1 MLLIA
6 ALVVTLAEPA
16 LRADTLKELHI
27 LAPPSSHGSLG
38 GVVQWDTLLT
48 KQQIVRLPFSGLS
61 DCLSRLPQYL
71 PVHFG
76 ETAAW
81 HQLRFG
87 AIPPRGVALE
97 LGARPWSDPVVGL
110 ISPELY
116 PPEFVERIEAV
127 WGSRAVVLGWN
138 SAGALLNIVPVRWRA
153 GRPYSRLWY
162 LNAAY
167 GTGGSDGGLTWN
179 FHPRW
184 GVHLGYRRVA
194 SEGRFPNGWAN
205 LWNVR
210 SVLQWTPTPKLTVTL
225 SELFTSWNGGLN
237 GGIDVART
245 PQWWDELTA
254 QVRFPQLNERLSRH
268 DATVAMTFQQ
278 DSATTLNAQLWGVR
292 ARWEQQHRE
301 EFQPPE
307 AGTVLPASGW
317 STLQMGLRLRGEHAA
332 APFALLAGVDL
343 LWERIPKELAEGG
356 WKGALY
362 GLLQYATR
370 GWEVYGGMRLLRH
383 VGGTVVVGGGGARIA
398 LGAHGW
404 GMLDMARGVR
414 IAAPLEQGIDSEE
427 VRMLL
432 GQVQWGHGGIWLE
445 GGGGIQRL
453 LNAVIASSS
462 NSLQLPQIPSNATTV
477 LLLWSRTRWSV
488 HNYSAE
494 LAVTGVLPFEGAQNL
509 AGSLR
514 SFLTVERRWEFGQ
527 ASQLWVSLTWELLHH
542 ARPLQWLPVVWVGVV
557 RNDMDPVW
565 QHTGGELL
573 VGARLGQAFVRLWL
587 RNILGVAWYR
597 VAWYPQPGRSLL
609 FTLSWAFWED

>member
-16 LRADTLKELHI
+16 LPADTLEERHI
-27 LAPPSSHGSLG
+27 RVPPSSHGSTG

-61 DCLSRLPQYL
+61 DCLIRLPQYL
-71 PVHFG
+71 PMHLG

-87 AIPPRGVALE
+87 AISPRGVALE
-97 LGARPWSDPVVGL
+97 LGARPWSDPAAGL

-116 PPEFVERIEAV
+116 PPEFVERVEAV

-167 GTGGSDGGLTWN
+167 GTGGSDGSLSWN

-205 LWNVR
+205 LWSVR
-210 SVLQWTPTPKLTVTL
+210 SVLQWTPTPRLTVTL

-254 QVRFPQLNERLSRH
+254 QVRFPQLNAQLSRH
-268 DATVAMTFQQ
+268 DVSLAMTFQQ
-278 DSATTLNAQLWGVR
+278 DSATTLNAQFWGVR
-292 ARWEQQHRE
+292 ARWEQQHGE
-301 EFQPPE
+301 ELQLPE
-307 AGTVLPASGW
+307 AGTVLPGSGW
-317 STLQMGLRLRGEHAA
+317 STLQIGLRLRGEHAA

-343 LWERIPKELAEGG
+343 LWERIPKELAQDGRD

-362 GLLQYATR
+362 GLLRYAAQ
-370 GWEVYGGMRLLRH
+370 GWEVYGGMRLVRH
-383 VGGTVVVGGGGARIA
+383 VEGTAVVGGGGGRIA
-398 LGAHGW
+398 LGEHGW
-404 GMLDMARGVR
+404 GMLDVTRGVR
-414 IAAPLEQGIDSEE
+414 IAAPLERGIRSEE

-432 GQVQWGHGGIWLE
+432 GQVQWERSGMRLE
-445 GGGGIQRL
+445 GGGGIQQL
-453 LNAVIASSS
+453 LNAVIATSETSPQPP
-462 NSLQLPQIPSNATTV
+462 NSTTTA
-477 LLLWSRTRWSV
+477 LFLWNRARWNL

-494 LAVTGVLPFEGAQNL
+494 LAVTGLLPLGGTQNL

-514 SFLTVERRWEFGQ
+514 SFLTVERRWEFAQ
-527 ASQLWVSLTWELLHH
+527 TSQLWVSLSWELLHH
-542 ARPLQWLPVVWVGVV
+542 ARPLQWLPVVWIGVV

-573 VGARLGQAFVRLWL
+573 LGARLGQAFVRLWL
-587 RNILGVAWYR
+587 RNILGIAWYR
-597 VAWYPQPGRSLL
+597 VAWYAQPGRSLL

>member
-1 MLLIA
+1 VLLIA

-38 GVVQWDTLLT
+38 GVIQWDTLLT

-167 GTGGSDGGLTWN
+167 GTGGSDGGLSWN

-292 ARWEQQHRE
+292 AWWEQQHGE

-362 GLLQYATR
+362 GLLRYATR

-383 VGGTVVVGGGGARIA
+383 VGENGRRRRWWSSNCLGGAWVGHARYGAGCADRGAVGAGDRFGGGEDAAGTGAV
-398 LGAHGW
+398 GAW
-404 GMLDMARGVR
+404 GDMAGGWRR
-414 IAAPLEQGIDSEE
+414 DSAAFECRYCKFQHFPPTPPNPQQHHNRATPLEPHSMERAQ
-427 VRMLL
+427 L
-432 GQVQWGHGGIWLE
+432 
-445 GGGGIQRL
+445 QR
-453 LNAVIASSS
+453 
-462 NSLQLPQIPSNATTV
+462 
-477 LLLWSRTRWSV
+477 
-488 HNYSAE
+488 
-494 LAVTGVLPFEGAQNL
+494 
-509 AGSLR
+509 
-514 SFLTVERRWEFGQ
+514 
-527 ASQLWVSLTWELLHH
+527 
-542 ARPLQWLPVVWVGVV
+542 
-557 RNDMDPVW
+557 
-565 QHTGGELL
+565 
-573 VGARLGQAFVRLWL
+573 
-587 RNILGVAWYR
+587 
-597 VAWYPQPGRSLL
+597 
-609 FTLSWAFWED
+609 

>member
-16 LRADTLKELHI
+16 LPADTLEERHI
-27 LAPPSSHGSLG
+27 RVPPSSHGSTG

-61 DCLSRLPQYL
+61 DCLIRLPQYL
-71 PVHFG
+71 PMHLG

-87 AIPPRGVALE
+87 AISPRGVALE
-97 LGARPWSDPVVGL
+97 LGARPWSDPAAGL

-116 PPEFVERIEAV
+116 PPEFVERVEAV

-167 GTGGSDGGLTWN
+167 GTGGSDGSLSWN

-205 LWNVR
+205 LWSVR
-210 SVLQWTPTPKLTVTL
+210 SVLQWTPTPRLTVTL

-254 QVRFPQLNERLSRH
+254 QVRFPQLNAQLSRH
-268 DATVAMTFQQ
+268 DVSLAMTFQQ
-278 DSATTLNAQLWGVR
+278 DSATTLNAQFWGVR
-292 ARWEQQHRE
+292 ARWEQQHGE
-301 EFQPPE
+301 ELQLPE
-307 AGTVLPASGW
+307 AGTVLPGSGW

-343 LWERIPKELAEGG
+343 LWERIPKELAQDGRD

-362 GLLQYATR
+362 GLLRYAAQ
-370 GWEVYGGMRLLRH
+370 GWEVYGGMRLVRH
-383 VGGTVVVGGGGARIA
+383 VEGTAVVGGGGGRIA
-398 LGAHGW
+398 LGEHGW
-404 GMLDMARGVR
+404 GMLDVTRGVR
-414 IAAPLEQGIDSEE
+414 IAAPLERGIRSEE

-432 GQVQWGHGGIWLE
+432 GQVQWERSGMRLE
-445 GGGGIQRL
+445 GGGGIQQL
-453 LNAVIASSS
+453 LNAVIATSETSPQPP
-462 NSLQLPQIPSNATTV
+462 NSTTTA
-477 LLLWSRTRWSV
+477 LFLWNRARWNL

-494 LAVTGVLPFEGAQNL
+494 LAVTGLLPLGGTQNL

-514 SFLTVERRWEFGQ
+514 SFLTVERRWEFAQ
-527 ASQLWVSLTWELLHH
+527 TSQLWVSLSWELLHH
-542 ARPLQWLPVVWVGVV
+542 ARPLQWLPVVWIGVV

-587 RNILGVAWYR
+587 RNILGIAWYR
-597 VAWYPQPGRSLL
+597 VAWYAQPGRSLL